1 MDPDRPNFGTTVIDV
16 DMDMGAELPDND
28 EFPTWLRDMIGGALT
43 ATGLRPKRTAA
54 SDEALESLVNV
65 DVSTLDDINCPIC
78 YEPYEVVSP
87 KTDSSKPGE
96 ETVRRYNDQD
106 YNEIVAEDVN
116 LVRNL
121 AARGVSVQSLQ
132 HRSTFEDP
140 ALFFPTD
147 DGCVN
152 YSRFPTR
159 NLSSLELV
167 TLQDQ
172 FPNYEDDDTI
182 KRKKQEKHA
191 RLQVQGHIAVKI
203 PKCGHVFGKS
213 CVVEWF
219 KNNVS
224 CPLCREEVEASKED
238 DPLYKRTQTV
248 TNSVN
253 CHYNRNDDMINHI
266 LHHSTDIFNPYRRPF
281 NPAITP
287 LTDSY
292 MSQDWATPYS
302 ESMTRIGSRDPN
314 LVLPRRFPFPEPR
327 VLAFPLSRNL
337 FFPRR
342 NQRNTSDEENRRD
355 NNGNNNGERTENDNE
370 NENENE
376 NGTNEGNTQDGSIV
390 ITESNVRNE
399 TSQPNVGFNMSTNS
413 SENDDT
419 DSSTTNSSFGTN
431 HHNSSFFHPRQGD
444 ELNDSRASSPQRTG
458 GPERSRRIGR
468 VHPYGRPDEA

>member
-1 MDPDRPNFGTTVIDV
+1 MDPDRPNFGTTIIDV
-16 DMDMGAELPDND
+16 DMDTGGEFPDND
-28 EFPTWLRDMIGGALT
+28 EFPTWLREMIGGALT

-65 DVSTLDDINCPIC
+65 DTSTLDDVNCPIC
-78 YEPYEVVSP
+78 YEPYEVVLQ
-87 KTDSSKPGE
+87 KTDSSQDSKN
-96 ETVRRYNDQD
+96 TVKRYNDQD
-106 YNEIVAEDVN
+106 YNELVAEDAELVKN
-116 LVRNL
+116 LST
-121 AARGVSVQSLQ
+121 RGVSVQSLE
-132 HRSTFEDP
+132 HRSTFQDP
-140 ALFFPTD
+140 SLFFPTD
-147 DGCVN
+147 EGCLN

-172 FPNYEDDDTI
+172 FPHYEDDETI

-191 RLQVQGHIAVKI
+191 RLQVQGHVAVKI

-238 DPLYKRTQTV
+238 DPLYKRTQAV
-248 TNSVN
+248 TSSVN
-253 CHYNRNDDMINHI
+253 CHYNRNDDMISHI
-266 LHHSTDIFNPYRRPF
+266 LNHSTDVFNPYRRPF
-281 NPAITP
+281 NAAITP

-292 MSQDWATPYS
+292 MSQDWATPYT

-342 NQRNTSDEENRRD
+342 NDRNQRNARDGENRRD
-355 NNGNNNGERTENDNE
+355 NDRNNTGERTENE
-370 NENENE
+370 NTNQTPTNQVNTG
-376 NGTNEGNTQDGSIV
+376 NGPIV
-390 ITESNVRNE
+390 INESNVRNE
-399 TSQPNVGFNMSTNS
+399 GSEPRTGFHMSNNV

-431 HHNSSFFHPRQGD
+431 HNLTFFNARQGD
-444 ELNDSRASSPQRTG
+444 ESNDSRASSPQRTG